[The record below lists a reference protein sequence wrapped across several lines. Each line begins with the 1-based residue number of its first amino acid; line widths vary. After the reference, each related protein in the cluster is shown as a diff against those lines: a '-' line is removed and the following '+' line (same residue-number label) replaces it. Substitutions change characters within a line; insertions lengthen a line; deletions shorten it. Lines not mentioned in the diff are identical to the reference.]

1 MIAHSLDRFR
11 QHIPLISA
19 SDAVLWLIAAAHLAL
34 LVVTA
39 LVLMS
44 VSAAMAAEPPSCDGQ
59 NLLPALQK
67 DDPAAYAGIMAEA
80 ATVPNGKGIFWKIEK
95 PGVEPS
101 YLLGTMH
108 VTDPR
113 VTAMPKGAAEAAA
126 DSSTIV
132 IESDEILDEKKAAAA
147 MLLHPELTMFT
158 DGSTIRDHLS
168 ADDAEKLEAGL
179 KARGLS
185 LAAVAR
191 MKPWILSSFVALPA
205 CEIARKTSGASFL
218 DKQIAED
225 AVKAGHKVVGLET
238 LAEQLQA
245 MADLPVEFHLQ
256 ALIDTLELGDKM
268 DDVIETM
275 TTLYLAG
282 DIGMTMPMLEAVTP
296 TQPGKDE
303 SAYAAF
309 EKRIVSD
316 RNKIMA
322 ERAAPLLAKG
332 KVFIAVGALHLPG
345 EQGLIELLRMQG
357 FKVSAI
363 SG

>member
-1 MIAHSLDRFR
+1 MIAQSLDRFR
-11 QHIPLISA
+11 QQIPLFSA
-19 SDAVLWLIAAAHLAL
+19 SDAVLWLIAAAHVAL

-39 LVLMS
+39 LVLLS
-44 VSAAMAAEPPSCDGQ
+44 VSPAMAAEPTTCHGE
-59 NLLPALQK
+59 NLLPGLQK
-67 DDPAAYAGIMAEA
+67 NEPAAYARIIAEA
-80 ATVPNGKGIFWKIEK
+80 EKVPNGKGLYWKIEK
-95 PGVEPS
+95 AGVEPS

-126 DSSTIV
+126 IASTIV

-147 MLLHPELTMFT
+147 MLMHPELTMFT
-158 DGSTIRDHLS
+158 DGTTIRDHLS
-168 ADDAEKLEAGL
+168 ANDANKLETGL
-179 KARGLS
+179 KSRGLS

-205 CEIARKTSGASFL
+205 CELARKASGASFL
-218 DKQIAED
+218 DKHIAET
-225 AVKAGHKVVGLET
+225 AIKAGKKVVGLET

-256 ALIDTLELGDKM
+256 ALIDTLELGDRM

-275 TTLYLAG
+275 TTLYLTG

-296 TQPGKDE
+296 TEPGKDE

-309 EKRIVSD
+309 EKRIVTD
-316 RNKIMA
+316 RNRIMA
-322 ERAAPLLAKG
+322 ERAAPLLAEG

-345 EQGLIELLRMQG
+345 EQGLIELLRKQG
-357 FKVSAI
+357 YTVSVI
-363 SG
+363 E